1 MPTLAFCPC
10 APVLVPD
17 VAQGAAPE
25 TAEVLAACD
34 TAVAWLDSTTA
45 PTGPVLVVGPGPV
58 ELHLDGTAGG
68 TLAGFGV
75 PVQAGDPRST
85 ELPLALTIGAW
96 LLDRAG
102 VAHERRGY
110 LAVAQDGSA
119 PGAASTSA
127 LATAPTVLVMG
138 DGPARLSDRAPG
150 GLDPEAAVLD
160 AQIAAALGSG
170 DPSALAS
177 LDAEVGARLL
187 AAGTPAWRAVGA
199 ALSEAHGAER
209 RWDATVAA
217 HRAPYGVSYLVAT
230 WA

>member
-1 MPTLAFCPC
+1 VPTLAFCPC

-17 VAQGAAPE
+17 VAQGAASE
-25 TAEVLAACD
+25 TAELLAACD
-34 TAVAWLDSTTA
+34 GAVAWLAATTA

-58 ELHLDGTAGG
+58 ERHLDGSAGG

-75 PVQAGDPRST
+75 PVQAGGARST

-96 LLDRAG
+96 LLDRAA
-102 VAHERRGY
+102 VARERRGY
-110 LAVAQDGSA
+110 LAVAQDGS
-119 PGAASTSA
+119 PSGAASTTA
-127 LATAPTVLVMG
+127 LATASAVLVMG

-160 AQIAAALGSG
+160 AQIAEALGSG
-170 DPSALAS
+170 DPAALEL
-177 LDAEVGARLL
+177 LDAEAGARLL
-187 AAGTPAWRAVGA
+187 AAGTPAWRAVGS
-199 ALSEAHGAER
+199 ALREAHGADS